1 MTFRGA
7 HRARGA
13 RPPSRRQGGF
23 ALIAAIFVIVVLALL
38 GTFAVR
44 VGAGEEQ
51 TAGATVIEL
60 RAQQAALAGI
70 EYGANQALINKI
82 CLPTKSLNLDGA
94 LNGFVVQVNCSS
106 NPHPAANPPF
116 TTPFHDYVLD
126 STATQGTYGS
136 PDYVARHVTRT
147 FTDAP

>member
-23 ALIAAIFVIVVLALL
+23 ALIGAIFVIVVLALL

-94 LNGFVVQVNCSS
+94 LNGFVVLVTCNSHPHSS
-106 NPHPAANPPF
+106 TLPTSPL
-116 TTPFHDYVLD
+116 HDYVLD

>member
-70 EYGANQALINKI
+70 EYGANQALINKA
-82 CLPTKSLNLDGA
+82 CSATTPSLNLDGA
-94 LNGFVVQVNCSS
+94 LNGFVVQVTCNSHPHSS
-106 NPHPAANPPF
+106 TLPTSPL
-116 TTPFHDYVLD
+116 HDYVLD
-126 STATQGTYGS
+126 STATQGAYGS